1 MLSRSV
7 ITLQRDALRQYYSH
21 YVTQQ
26 KFKETMSRI
35 SNQVMI
41 LTTSSMKGVTL
52 GSATSLALQPRPMI
66 QFNLQLP
73 SFTSQ
78 ELHKRR
84 KFALHLMAPTE
95 QSVKLARLFSKGAIR
110 RPDSGVM
117 PTRPFEALAAGADF
131 ALHKTSA
138 STGGSLEPVVEDE
151 ILDHGLDKPALGART
166 VELPVLASAER
177 VLICECIRCFR
188 VGDHEIWVGM
198 VEEILSPAN
207 NAPNSA
213 VTGGLMY
220 CNRQFFKIGSP
231 IE

>member
-1 MLSRSV
+1 MLSKSV
-7 ITLQRDALRQYYSH
+7 VTLQRDVLRQYYSH

-52 GSATSLALQPRPMI
+52 GSATSLALHPRPMI

-84 KFALHLMAPTE
+84 KFALHLMAPTD

-110 RPDSGVM
+110 RPDRVVM
-117 PTRPFEALAAGADF
+117 PTRPFEALTAGADF
-131 ALHKTSA
+131 ALHKVSA
-138 STGGSLEPVVEDE
+138 SISGPLEPMVD
-151 ILDHGLDKPALGART
+151 DGASDRQADDPAQVART
-166 VELPVLASAER
+166 MELPVLASAER

-207 NAPNSA
+207 SVTNSA